1 MFLFHSCLVPP
12 IFFTNNQRVQ
22 YVQYAREFNIT
33 VLLFTRTSNI
43 QLNISSHYRY
53 LQPRITKEIVDT
65 QDILHGVNV
74 TVSAFKVV
82 FYMGLATRKHFGNY
96 TIEACNNEGCN
107 MYIVYIKSGGNPFL
121 VKCFCFI

>member
-12 IFFTNNQRVQ
+12 IFVTNNQRVQ
-22 YVQYAREFNIT
+22 YGQYERELNIT

-43 QLNISSHYRY
+43 QLNISNHNQY
-53 LQPRITKEIVDT
+53 LQPNITMERVDT

-82 FYMGLATRKHFGNY
+82 FYMGLATRQHFGNY
-96 TIEACNNEGCN
+96 TIEVCNNESCN
-107 MYIVYIKSGGNPFL
+107 TYIVYIKSGGKPFL
-121 VKCFCFI
+121 VK